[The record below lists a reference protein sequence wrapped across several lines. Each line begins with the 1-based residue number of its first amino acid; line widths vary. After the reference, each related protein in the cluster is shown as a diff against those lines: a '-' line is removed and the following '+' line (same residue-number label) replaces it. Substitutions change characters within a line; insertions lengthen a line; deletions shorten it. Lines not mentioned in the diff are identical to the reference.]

1 MGFSGDYQEDI
12 GIEKTNIAQF
22 FEDVKGT
29 LKAMAFNDFPME
41 KTMSDGRV
49 VQMELSTVRK
59 PYLVIGAPGIGKTC
73 GILSAVKEINDEL
86 EQRGMSDRKFKLRKI
101 MLGQT
106 IVGEMQG
113 LPVNFNGE
121 VRRLQSPDLPKTDGS
136 EEYGVLFLDEI
147 TTADE
152 AQVLPALAFTDD
164 TRNIGT
170 YSLPEHW
177 LVICAGNGPE
187 SSNFNRL
194 DDTVLNRC
202 RNFDIEFDYKRDWRP
217 WAQANNINPLIIAF
231 LNFEPK
237 FGHMEVAT
245 EEDRAGKAFAS
256 PRSWTNLSQ
265 ALDNREFEGRP
276 VSQDNLYQFAASFV
290 GTEAAGQFSAFCAF
304 KDEISF
310 DATRILEGTEKMPTG
325 DIKVQQFH
333 ILMQSIAN
341 AIKTMLREEF
351 VDEDESTGEKNY
363 TSEGYEKMGNAIR
376 WLLELKKY
384 MLDLCVE
391 GIIQIRTEVPD
402 AVNILAD
409 RDFADF
415 CPEFDDFIVENAD
428 VLNQVL
434 V

>member
-1 MGFSGDYQEDI
+1 MGFSDYQEDI
-12 GIEKTNIAQF
+12 GIEKAKISQF
-22 FEDVKGT
+22 FDDVKGT
-29 LKAMAFNDFPME
+29 LRSMAFNDFPME
-41 KTMSDGRV
+41 KEMQDGRLIKV
-49 VQMELSTVRK
+49 DLSTVRK
-59 PYLVIGAPGIGKTC
+59 PYLVIGPPGIGKTC
-73 GILSAVKEINDEL
+73 GILSAVRELNEEL
-86 EQRGMSDRKFKLRKI
+86 ESKGMGDRKFKLKKI

-106 IVGEMQG
+106 IVGEIQG
-113 LPVNFNGE
+113 MPVHDNGT
-121 VRRLQSPDLPKTDGS
+121 VKRLQSPDLPKTDGS

-152 AQVLPALAFTDD
+152 AQILPALAFTDD

-202 RNFDIEFDYKRDWRP
+202 RNYDIEFNYKSDWRP
-217 WAQANNINPLIIAF
+217 WAQSNNINPMIIAF

-237 FGHMEVAT
+237 FGHYEVST

-265 ALDNREFEGRP
+265 SLDNRELEGRP

-290 GTEAAGQFSAFCAF
+290 GKEAAGQFSAFCAF

-310 DATRILEGTEKMPTG
+310 DAARILDGTEKKPTG

-341 AIKTMLREEF
+341 RIKAMLREEY
-351 VDEDESTGEKNY
+351 VDTDSNGEKNY
-363 TSEGYEKMGNAIR
+363 TEKGYEQMGNVIR
-376 WLLELKKY
+376 WLLELKQY
-384 MLDLCVE
+384 MLDLVVE
-391 GIIQIRTEVPD
+391 GIVQIRTEVPD
-402 AVNILAD
+402 AVDILAD
-409 RDFADF
+409 QNFGDY
-415 CPEFDDFIVENAD
+415 CPEFDDFLTENAD

-434 V
+434 S